1 MKRLLIPYILSA
13 LTLTLGTVSVA
24 STAQA
29 RQRGTFRVAF
39 VGDPQVNDSTEMS
52 YALKSIYKELSERKD
67 IDFALFLGDLVNDNM
82 QLLPESVRIINSLP
96 YRCMMIPGN
105 HDRDVYKGTDRQL
118 ARARDLSTWK
128 ATVGYVD
135 TAFCIR
141 NIRFIL
147 MNNVRARNGGMS
159 DYEGGLTER
168 QRHWLDSVFN
178 WTPEML
184 TRGNHTNGNG
194 NEIGDPSLTILAT
207 HIPFS
212 QMKGQDSVIA
222 MIPDACKVLFVSG
235 HTHSVARNELK
246 ISKLDG
252 DPVNA
257 EEVIAGATCGSWWR
271 GVKDENGIP
280 YAVQNCGAPR
290 GYFVADVYNDGRYE
304 LDYKYVGKSEREKL
318 SVWLVKEEITSE
330 GVPTKAETS
339 NAAAKDGAKGGSN
352 NALCGKSGSNFRLY
366 TNVYGGSANGN
377 VDIRLPRKVR
387 NQFKYLCDSTLSDDH
402 RVTGSVKR
410 GSFNRRLSLSVCS
423 KTAPEVMEIID
434 LNASTSREYRKA
446 HRDEFIPL
454 RRKPSPHL
462 WESESFC
469 LSPDKRQSKPEA
481 FSASSD
487 KIQSSMKDAIN
498 GHRKVAFYVTVRYCD
513 PQMKIRQR
521 RVPVY
526 IY

>member
-13 LTLTLGTVSVA
+13 LTLTLSTVSVA

-52 YALKSIYKELSERKD
+52 YARKSIYKELSKRKD

-82 QLLPESVRIINSLP
+82 QLLPESVRIIESLP

-105 HDRDVYKGTDRQL
+105 HDRDVYKGTDGQV

-128 ATVGYVD
+128 GTVGYVD
-135 TAFCIR
+135 TAFCVGS
-141 NIRFIL
+141 IRFIL

-159 DYEGGLTER
+159 DYEGGFTKH

-178 WTPEML
+178 RSQESTL
-184 TRGNHTNGNG
+184 KRGNHANRNGKSTG
-194 NEIGDPSLTILAT
+194 TPSLTILAT

-222 MIPDACKVLFVSG
+222 MIPDVGRVLFVSG
-235 HTHSVARNELK
+235 HTHSVARNGLNITK
-246 ISKLDG
+246 FDG
-252 DPVNA
+252 VAVNT

-280 YAVQNCGAPR
+280 YSVQNCGAPR
-290 GYFVADVYNDGRYE
+290 GYFVADIYNDGRYK
-304 LDYKYVGKSEREKL
+304 LDYKCVGKSEQEKL
-318 SVWLVKEEITSE
+318 SIWLVKDEITSE
-330 GVPTKAETS
+330 GVSKKTETS
-339 NAAAKDGAKGGSN
+339 NAGAKDGAKGGSN
-352 NALCGKSGSNFRLY
+352 NALYGKSGSNFRLY

-377 VDIRLPRKVR
+377 VDIDLPRKVLK
-387 NQFKYLCDSTLSDDH
+387 QLKVLCDSTLSGGL
-402 RVTGSVKR
+402 RVTSSVQR
-410 GSFNRRLSLSVCS
+410 GSFNRRLSLSICS
-423 KTAPEVMEIID
+423 KTAPEIMEIID
-434 LNASTSREYRKA
+434 LNAAASREYRKA

-462 WESESFC
+462 WESEAFS
-469 LSPDKRQSKPEA
+469 LSPDKIQISP
-481 FSASSD
+481 SSD
-487 KIQSSMKDAIN
+487 KLQAPTRDSID

-513 PQMKIRQR
+513 PQMKIRQQ

>member
-52 YALKSIYKELSERKD
+52 YARKSIYKELSERKD

-82 QLLPESVRIINSLP
+82 QLLPESVRIIESLP

-105 HDRDVYKGTDRQL
+105 HDRDVYKGTGGQV
-118 ARARDLSTWK
+118 ARARDLSTWT
-128 ATVGYVD
+128 ATVGYID
-135 TAFCIR
+135 TSFCIR

-147 MNNVRARNGGMS
+147 MNNVRARNRGMS
-159 DYEGGLTER
+159 DYEGGFTER

-178 WTPEML
+178 RTPEML

-194 NEIGDPSLTILAT
+194 IGTPSLTILAT

-222 MIPDACKVLFVSG
+222 MIPDVSRVLFVSG

-246 ISKLDG
+246 ITKLDG
-252 DPVNA
+252 ATVNT

-290 GYFVADVYNDGRYE
+290 GYFVADIYNDGRYK
-304 LDYKYVGKSEREKL
+304 LDYKCVGKSEHEKL
-318 SVWLVKEEITSE
+318 SVWLVKEEMTSE
-330 GVPTKAETS
+330 GVSKKTETS
-339 NAAAKDGAKGGSN
+339 NAGAKDGAKGGSN
-352 NALCGKSGSNFRLY
+352 NALYCKSGSNFRLY

-377 VDIRLPRKVR
+377 VDIDLPRKVLK
-387 NQFKYLCDSTLSDDH
+387 QLKVLCDSTLSGGL
-402 RVTGSVKR
+402 RVTSSVQR

-434 LNASTSREYRKA
+434 LNAAASREYRKA

-462 WESESFC
+462 WESEAFS
-469 LSPDKRQSKPEA
+469 LSPDKIQISP
-481 FSASSD
+481 SSD
-487 KIQSSMKDAIN
+487 KLQAPTRDSID

>member
-1 MKRLLIPYILSA
+1 MRRLLISYILSA

-29 RQRGTFRVAF
+29 RKRGTFRVAF

-52 YALKSIYKELSERKD
+52 YARKSIYKELSKRKD

-82 QLLPESVRIINSLP
+82 QLLPESVRIIESLP

-105 HDRDVYKGTDRQL
+105 HDRDVYKGTDGQV

-128 ATVGYVD
+128 ETVGYID

-147 MNNVRARNGGMS
+147 MNNVRARNRGMS
-159 DYEGGLTER
+159 DYEGGFTER

-178 WTPEML
+178 RPPEIL

-194 NEIGDPSLTILAT
+194 IGTPSLTILAT

-222 MIPDACKVLFVSG
+222 MIPDVGRVLFVSG

-246 ISKLDG
+246 ITKPDG
-252 DPVNA
+252 VAVNT

-304 LDYKYVGKSEREKL
+304 LDYKCVGKSEQEKL
-318 SVWLVKEEITSE
+318 SVWLVKEEMTSE
-330 GVPTKAETS
+330 GVSKKAKTS
-339 NAAAKDGAKGGSN
+339 DAGAKDVAKVGSN
-352 NALCGKSGSNFRLY
+352 NARDGKSGSKLRLY

-377 VDIRLPRKVR
+377 VDIDLPRKVLK
-387 NQFKYLCDSTLSDDH
+387 QLKVLCDSTLSGGL
-402 RVTGSVKR
+402 RVTSSVQR

-434 LNASTSREYRKA
+434 LNAAASREYRKA

-462 WESESFC
+462 WESEAFS
-469 LSPDKRQSKPEA
+469 LSPDKIQISP
-481 FSASSD
+481 SSD
-487 KIQSSMKDAIN
+487 KLQAPKRDSID

>member
-1 MKRLLIPYILSA
+1 MRRLLISYILSA

-29 RQRGTFRVAF
+29 RKRGTFRVAF

-52 YALKSIYKELSERKD
+52 YARKSIYKELSERKD

-82 QLLPESVRIINSLP
+82 QLLPESVRIIESLP

-105 HDRDVYKGTDRQL
+105 HDRDVYKGTGRQV

-128 ATVGYVD
+128 ETAGYVD
-135 TAFCIR
+135 TSFCIGS
-141 NIRFIL
+141 IRFIL

-159 DYEGGLTER
+159 DYEGGFTER

-178 WTPEML
+178 RPPEIL
-184 TRGNHTNGNG
+184 TRGNRANGNG
-194 NEIGDPSLTILAT
+194 IGTPSLTILAM

-222 MIPDACKVLFVSG
+222 MIPDVGRVLFVSG

-246 ISKLDG
+246 ITKLDG
-252 DPVNA
+252 ATVNT

-304 LDYKYVGKSEREKL
+304 LDYKCVGKSEQEKL
-318 SVWLVKEEITSE
+318 SVWLVKEEMTSE
-330 GVPTKAETS
+330 GVSKKAKTS
-339 NAAAKDGAKGGSN
+339 DAGAKDVAKVGSN
-352 NALCGKSGSNFRLY
+352 NASDGKSGSKLRLY
-366 TNVYGGSANGN
+366 TNVYGGSANGS
-377 VDIRLPRKVR
+377 VDIDLPRKVLK
-387 NQFKYLCDSTLSDDH
+387 QFKVLCDSTLSGGL
-402 RVTGSVKR
+402 RVTSSVQR
-410 GSFNRRLSLSVCS
+410 GPFNRRLSLSVCS

-434 LNASTSREYRKA
+434 LNAATSREYRKA

-462 WESESFC
+462 WESESII
-469 LSPDKRQSKPEA
+469 LSPDKIQSKPET
-481 FSASSD
+481 FSPSSD
-487 KIQSSMKDAIN
+487 KLQGTTRDSID